1 MKLYNG
7 GLKNG
12 IIWYLHNK
20 KFSKYKSYCV
30 FLEPQ
35 GRQEDAEEF
44 LSFLLNGIHEELVEL
59 KKLTTPP
66 TPTNDEDS
74 EDIPLDNGNGVGMNE
89 DEESWEQVGRK
100 NKSSTMRKVF
110 FSKIILSLY
119 KTPYLQK
126 VMLHITLVLPSF
138 DFSISS
144 LPYLPSCGI

>member
-1 MKLYNG
+1 M
-7 GLKNG
+7 
-12 IIWYLHNK
+12 
-20 KFSKYKSYCV
+20 F

-74 EDIPLDNGNGVGMNE
+74 EDIPLDNGNGVRMNE

-110 FSKIILSLY
+110 FSKIIY
-119 KTPYLQK
+119 PYTKNLIFK
-126 VMLHITLVLPSF
+126 K
-138 DFSISS
+138 
-144 LPYLPSCGI
+144 